1 MNKWFLSAE
10 IFSLILIFILTLN
23 FYERRWNDFPQRKIY
38 NLCLLT
44 SAGSILLNILCVYT
58 ISCAWHLP
66 LWVNILC
73 NSMYF
78 FLIVTVSTIIA
89 YYLMYLLFEHIYQK
103 KTLKTFKKI
112 LLFLYGFYC
121 ILLLYNIKSGVIF
134 YFNADRVYIRG
145 PLVNTGY
152 GIMGIQLLLLVIYTF
167 RNKGSISESMRR
179 VMGILPP
186 VVVLL
191 TAYQILFPE
200 VLFNGGIIVAANVI
214 LLINFQSR
222 SIEQDTLTY
231 SGNRKS
237 FYQELKLRLGGR
249 QQFQVIVVDIHQFGN
264 INYSYGHKMGDD
276 LLYELAKWLENV
288 QDQGR
293 SFRIGNVE
301 FALLVPY
308 KGIVSSEK
316 MMDDICQR
324 FRQPWNIGDMNVVL
338 NTSFAELIYTDQG
351 WNATNIMECLNFSL
365 SMAKEREDHV
375 VRFDESIYK
384 KMEKRNQIA
393 NLMQKSVKEHLFQVW
408 YQPIYNCR
416 TRKFDMA
423 EALIRM
429 EDEQGNQI
437 SPELFVPLA
446 EQHGIIRELSNEVF
460 HKVCR
465 LLAHTSEDQL
475 AAVSVN
481 LSMQQFISAS
491 LIRDIEALIEQYGF
505 DPKRLTLEVTERVL
519 AEDIPRMQ
527 QVMSELTERGIRFA
541 LDDFGTGYSNLS
553 VILDC
558 SFSYVKLD
566 QSLIQG
572 YTENERSRVMVD
584 AMLDLFHQ
592 MHYQV
597 VVEGVET
604 ERQASS
610 LMLQGAD
617 CIQGFYYARPMSEE
631 GFMEFVQGSTCKT

>member
-23 FYERRWNDFPQRKIY
+23 FYERRWNDFPQRKLY
-38 NLCLLT
+38 NLCLLA
-44 SAGSILLNILCVYT
+44 SGGSILLNILCVYT
-58 ISCAWHLP
+58 ISCAWRLP
-66 LWVNILC
+66 VWVNVLC
-73 NSMYF
+73 NSAYF
-78 FLIVTVSTIIA
+78 LLIVAVSTIIA
-89 YYLMYLLFEHIYQK
+89 YYLMYLIFEHNYQK
-103 KTLKTFKKI
+103 EPLKTFKKI
-112 LLFLYGFYC
+112 LIFLNAFFC
-121 ILLLYNIKSGVIF
+121 LLLLYNVKSGVIF
-134 YFNADRVYIRG
+134 SFNADRVYIRG
-145 PLVNTGY
+145 PLVNIGY
-152 GIMGIQLLLLVIYTF
+152 GIMGIQLFLLVMYTC
-167 RNKGSISESMRR
+167 RNKESISESMRR

-191 TAYQILFPE
+191 TVYQILFPE
-200 VLFNGGIIVAANVI
+200 VLFNGGIIVAANII
-214 LLINFQSR
+214 LLVNFQSR
-222 SIEQDTLTY
+222 RIEQDTLTC

-237 FYQELKLRLGGR
+237 FHQELQLRLGGC

-288 QDQGR
+288 QTEGR

-316 MMDDICQR
+316 MMNLICER
-324 FRQPWNIGDMNVVL
+324 FRQPWIIGDMNVIL
-338 NTSFAELIYTDQG
+338 NTSFAELIYTDQE
-351 WNATNIMECLNFSL
+351 WNATNIMEFLNFSL

-375 VRFDESIYK
+375 ARFDESIYK
-384 KMEKRNQIA
+384 KMEQRNQIA
-393 NLMQKSVKEHLFQVW
+393 NLMQKSVREHLFQVW

-416 TRKFDMA
+416 TGKFDMA

-446 EQHGIIRELSNEVF
+446 EQHGFIRELSNEVF

-465 LLAHTSEDQL
+465 LLAHTSEEQL

-491 LIRDIEALIEQYGF
+491 LVSDIEALIGHYGF
-505 DPKRLTLEVTERVL
+505 EPKRLTLEVTERVL
-519 AEDIPRMQ
+519 TEDIPRMQ
-527 QVMSELTERGIRFA
+527 QVMAELTEKGIRFA

-553 VILDC
+553 VILAC

-566 QSLIQG
+566 QSLIRG
-572 YTENERSRVMVD
+572 YTEHERSQVIVD
-584 AMLDLFHQ
+584 TMLELFHQ
-592 MHYQV
+592 MHYKV

-610 LMLQGAD
+610 LILQGAD
-617 CIQGFYYARPMSEE
+617 CMQGFYYARPMSEE
-631 GFMEFVQGSTCKT
+631 RFVEFITTKE